1 MIFQIFL
8 IIFAVFAVSRV
19 SRQYAKRKVS
29 VHWFVLWTALW
40 ITVIVVALWPKNTD
54 IVATW
59 VGVGRGADLI
69 VYLSTVFL
77 FYGLYRSMVRQ
88 EKMHQEVT
96 ELVRRIAIME
106 EIKKH

>member
-1 MIFQIFL
+1 MIFKIFL

-19 SRQYAKRKVS
+19 RKQYAKRKVS

-40 ITVIVVALWPKNTD
+40 ITVIGVALWPKNTD

-69 VYLSTVFL
+69 VYLSVVFL
-77 FYGLYRSMVRQ
+77 FYGLYRAMARQ
-88 EKMHQEVT
+88 ERMHQEVT

-106 EIKKH
+106 EIKNH

>member
-8 IIFAVFAVSRV
+8 VIFAVFAVSRV
-19 SRQYAKRKVS
+19 YKQYVRRKVS

-40 ITVIVVALWPKNTD
+40 ITAIAVALWPKNTD
-54 IVATW
+54 IIASW

-69 VYLSTVFL
+69 VYLSVVFL
-77 FYGLYRSMVRQ
+77 FYSLYRAMARQ
-88 EKMHQEVT
+88 EKMHGEIT
-96 ELVRRIAIME
+96 ELVRRIAILE